1 MGFAQDAGN
10 RRSWKG
16 KPMMHRVEF
25 RWVVLAE
32 VDRPEYAYPQ
42 RVVIKEGTQLLA
54 KIKPYVAE
62 SPEGPI
68 EVADLHLED
77 GSLARAV
84 RFAAFRFLD
93 GSQPR
98 KQ

>member
-1 MGFAQDAGN
+1 MT
-10 RRSWKG
+10 
-16 KPMMHRVEF
+16 HRVEF
-25 RWVVLAE
+25 RWLVLAE

-42 RVVIKEGTQLLA
+42 RVMIKEGTQLTVRVR
-54 KIKPYVAE
+54 PHVVE
-62 SPEGPI
+62 SPDGPV

-77 GSLARAV
+77 GGIARAV

-93 GSQPR
+93 QRKLR

>member
-1 MGFAQDAGN
+1 MA
-10 RRSWKG
+10 
-16 KPMMHRVEF
+16 HLVEF

-32 VDRPEYAYPQ
+32 IDRPEYAYPQ
-42 RVVIKEGTQLLA
+42 RVIIKEGTQLA
-54 KIKPYVAE
+54 ARIRPYVTE
-62 SPEGPI
+62 SPDGPV

-77 GSLARAV
+77 GSTARAV

-93 GSQPR
+93 QPKFG